1 MIKLHFLPV
10 DYRIKFKIS
19 LLVFKCIN
27 NIAPDYLATL
37 IKLRNPSKYSVRLD
51 DDYFLLEYVSVNIK
65 RSEGAFSYR
74 APKIWNKLPYELRS
88 LNDLSKFKR
97 SLKSYYFKAAYSKEM
112 NITI

>member
-19 LLVFKCIN
+19 LL
-27 NIAPDYLATL
+27 AMGSLHYLATL
-37 IKLRNPSKYSVRLD
+37 IKLRNTCKYSVRL

-65 RSEGAFSYR
+65 RSEGAFSYQ